1 MRRDENKNEIETD
14 TDDDEL
20 FSESDETISTRNISV
35 MAIIIAIWMLTD
47 ANFTSRL
54 LSQELFIIILLILGV
69 YVSLVAFTGII
80 GMIKEKDNIMLCYL
94 ICQSIALCAIF
105 ICLTMSFPF
114 FDLIA
119 KKIRNDMV
127 YSMEYY
133 QHLESAMIG
142 FDNTHKYLKC
152 CGIKSPKDW
161 LDHHMSIPQ
170 SCCSDVQF
178 EECMK
183 QMREEVSYKS
193 GCLKG
198 SYMVVKSY
206 IQSAAISMLV
216 IFPLMVNQYLLL
228 SCLRGISEGGMR
240 LDDRARS
247 RGRLPE
253 KRNDEQRAGPEQ
265 ELVLDRGLKLPRQH
279 DTVKEAVKTA

>member
-20 FSESDETISTRNISV
+20 FSESDETISTRNISTSSAELFFEWLPKKYFKFFFLLINSIILLTGV

-216 IFPLMVNQYLLL
+216 IFPLMLIGALLAFD
-228 SCLRGISEGGMR
+228 LRKR
-240 LDDRARS
+240 LRK
-247 RGRLPE
+247 RLIT
-253 KRNDEQRAGPEQ
+253 
-265 ELVLDRGLKLPRQH
+265 ELITEEVIYS
-279 DTVKEAVKTA
+279 